1 MSVLLTR
8 LNEYKSNIKEM
19 MYDLVDDLI
28 DMENQIETEKFRIE
42 TEFYGEL
49 DIVDRFYNNNDF
61 QIGFVFMENYFD
73 MDRCIIATISENFN
87 WFTLIDNRG
96 EVYHV
101 RVFNNNNL
109 IIMSNYGKELIN
121 LKIPIQYKN
130 KPYVISMQ
138 TDEVYR
144 HKLELYQID
153 LIKMYCKNARFE
165 FNNKNHKMFQQFME
179 SFEEVNNRKQKDE
192 QENKNEEDKS

>member
-1 MSVLLTR
+1 MSALLTR

-19 MYDLVDDLI
+19 MYNLVDDLI

-49 DIVDRFYNNNDF
+49 DIVDRFYNKNDF

-73 MDRCIIATISENFN
+73 MDRCIIATIPENFN

-96 EVYHV
+96 EVYHL
-101 RVFNNNNL
+101 RVFNDNNL

-121 LKIPIQYKN
+121 LKIPYQYKN
-130 KPYVISMQ
+130 KNNPYVVSMQ

-144 HKLELYQID
+144 HKLQLYQID
-153 LIKMYCKNARFE
+153 LIKMYCKNAKFE
-165 FNNKNHKMFQQFME
+165 FNNSDHKMFQEFME
-179 SFEEVNNRKQKDE
+179 SFEEVNKEKY
-192 QENKNEEDKS
+192 NKLTEDKS

>member
-1 MSVLLTR
+1 MSALLTR

-28 DMENQIETEKFRIE
+28 DMENQIESEKFRIE

-49 DIVDRFYNNNDF
+49 DIVDRFYNKNGF

-73 MDRCIIATISENFN
+73 MDRCIIATIPENFN

-101 RVFNNNNL
+101 RVFNGNNL

-121 LKIPIQYKN
+121 LKIPLQYKN

-153 LIKMYCKNARFE
+153 LIKMYCKKGNFE
-165 FNNKNHKMFQQFME
+165 HKTEDHKMFQKFME
-179 SFEEVNNRKQKDE
+179 SFEEVNKQKYAQEE
-192 QENKNEEDKS
+192 QIEADKS

>member
-1 MSVLLTR
+1 MSALLTT

-42 TEFYGEL
+42 TEYYGEL
-49 DIVDRFYNNNDF
+49 DLANRFYNKNDF
-61 QIGFVFMENYFD
+61 QIGFVFMENYLD
-73 MDRCIIATISENFN
+73 MDRCIIATIPENFN

-96 EVYHV
+96 EVYHT
-101 RVFNNNNL
+101 RVYNDNNL
-109 IIMSNYGKELIN
+109 IIMSNYGKELID
-121 LKIPIQYKN
+121 LKIPLQYKN
-130 KPYVISMQ
+130 KPYVVSMQ

-144 HKLELYQID
+144 HKLELHQID

-165 FNNKNHKMFQQFME
+165 FNNKDHKMFQQFME
-179 SFEEVNNRKQKDE
+179 SFEEVNKLRFE
-192 QENKNEEDKS
+192 QESKQDKS